1 MKIAYSKYNAF
12 NIFKPVIKNPGYPS
26 LNMNLDL
33 DMKFNKENI
42 ITGYGVYA
50 ISLKHE
56 INKNKIIYLGKFQGE
71 KNNIKG
77 GDPRSRWFKHIAT
90 ATLLHKN
97 LLWRSK
103 IFLTKEIMR
112 SLKYLKNDSKN
123 LKLLHGSIFNL
134 TESELIKKVN
144 KKNGLQISKNRIR
157 FCTQNFNLFYK
168 GRPNTELEINEIL
181 KKFDCHYWKIDSD
194 KFKIKSEIEKSMKKI
209 EDRIIDIYKD
219 KLPMNDEYK
228 INEKNFYHY
237 NPDNLIDVD
246 TSTFISFNN
255 DIVKSIKNFLV

>member
-1 MKIAYSKYNAF
+1 MKIEYSKYNAF

-56 INKNKIIYLGKFQGE
+56 VNKNKIIYIGKFQGE
-71 KNNIKG
+71 KKNIKG

-90 ATLLHKN
+90 ATLLHRN

-103 IFLTKEIMR
+103 RLLIKEIIR
-112 SLKYLKNDSKN
+112 SLKHLKNDTEN
-123 LKLLHGSIFNL
+123 LKLLYGSIFNL
-134 TESELIKKVN
+134 SESELIKKIN
-144 KKNGLQISKNRIR
+144 KENGLQISKNRMR
-157 FCTQNFNLFYK
+157 LCTQNFNLFYK
-168 GRPNTELEINEIL
+168 GRPNTEVEINEIL
-181 KKFDCHYWKIDSD
+181 KKFDCHYWKVESD
-194 KFKIKSEIEKSMKKI
+194 KFKKKSEIKQQMDKI
-209 EDRIIDIYKD
+209 EGKIIDIYKD
-219 KLPMNDEYK
+219 KLPMNNEYK
-228 INEKNFYHY
+228 VNEKNFYHY

-246 TSTFISFNN
+246 SSTFISFNSN
-255 DIVKSIKNFLV
+255 IVKLIKNFLI